1 MRQTRTFS
9 ASTVATFSVTNR
21 PRGPGIHADSS
32 SPEFSAVLAPW
43 ESGTCAGCNDPPRDT
58 QDIGSILKILIGV
71 LHVMV
76 HPVFGELQLGGVM
89 RRRLPTR
96 SHHEW
101 NFAGLAPWPIP
112 AAVDLQEVER
122 DPGARCCRE
131 CGRRLLLL
139 LLQSSTWVSRRV
151 EHVSF
156 RDDRSVVRR
165 VTAEFYVPEQAPVFR
180 GDDGQDY
187 TLIPLSVMRRKT
199 LVNFQ
204 IRDDE
209 GRPVAMPSLRQN
221 QAITESLLLACADA
235 TTTGHSG
242 HSAESREQIEDFVHR
257 VVSGTQ
263 QELVA
268 AYESLEKGY
277 VPAVVRKLAAQPGF
291 KAILDRMADGF
302 VLWVM
307 IPAGGPRR
315 RVLTFS
321 CDEPLYLRYRES
333 GHKKGDQK
341 PGREAHT
348 YRLGRT
354 LRPWRLTVLGSALG
368 LTPTRIQFPV
378 PGAENAA
385 SFHFEIDAPKGVQI
399 VEASLLA
406 GPPGGKNPAFDRV
419 QGCFPTVDLHVIE
432 VPNGSLSRAQIGLQ
446 VANRGWLL
454 TSMFSCWAVFG
465 FLLAFAIH
473 RAALKL
479 TGDLPVVILIALA
492 AAVAGFV
499 AQSDAHGLAA
509 QLLKW
514 VRALALIAAG
524 LPLVAMTFIA
534 FEAAAPTHVGPALWS
549 AVGVSAAIALLLL
562 TVCCRAW
569 WHQRKTVRSPWEQ
582 DPKPD
587 TGERKPAPFR
597 LPPKRFD
604 LAEEDYGFNKPAM
617 RVNTA
622 EGWHKDFQLNKES
635 EQELVAGLRKPLNH
649 VRYSANTRP
658 FWRILRHSGP

>member
-1 MRQTRTFS
+1 M
-9 ASTVATFSVTNR
+9 
-21 PRGPGIHADSS
+21 
-32 SPEFSAVLAPW
+32 
-43 ESGTCAGCNDPPRDT
+43 
-58 QDIGSILKILIGV
+58 
-71 LHVMV
+71 
-76 HPVFGELQLGGVM
+76 
-89 RRRLPTR
+89 
-96 SHHEW
+96 
-101 NFAGLAPWPIP
+101 
-112 AAVDLQEVER
+112 
-122 DPGARCCRE
+122 
-131 CGRRLLLL
+131 
-139 LLQSSTWVSRRV
+139 
-151 EHVSF
+151 
-156 RDDRSVVRR
+156 RR
-165 VTAEFYVPEQAPVFR
+165 VTAEFYVPEQAPIFR

-187 TLIPLSVMRRKT
+187 SLVPLSVMRRKT

-209 GRPVAMPSLRQN
+209 DRPVTMPSLRQN

-235 TTTGHSG
+235 TTVGHS
-242 HSAESREQIEDFVHR
+242 SQSLESRQIEDFIHR

-268 AYESLEKGY
+268 AYLSLKPDEPG
-277 VPAVVRKLAAQPGF
+277 AVRKPAPEAVRRLAAQPGF

-321 CDEPLYLRYRES
+321 CDEPLYLHYRES
-333 GHKKGDQK
+333 GHKKGDHK
-341 PGREAHT
+341 SGRETDT
-348 YRLGRT
+348 YETGNL
-354 LRPWRLTVLGSALG
+354 LKPWRLAVLSSALG

-419 QGCFPTVDLHVIE
+419 QGCFPTVGLHVIE
-432 VPNGSLSRAQIGLQ
+432 VPNGSLSRARIGLQ

-509 QLLKW
+509 HLLKW
-514 VRALALIAAG
+514 VRSLALIAAA

-549 AVGVSAAIALLLL
+549 AVGFSGAIALLLL
-562 TVCCRAW
+562 AVCCRSW
-569 WHQRKTVRSPWEQ
+569 WHQRKTVLSPWEQ
-582 DPKPD
+582 DREREPPGKHD
-587 TGERKPAPFR
+587 RKPESP
-597 LPPKRFD
+597 LPPKQFD
-604 LAEEDYGFNKPAM
+604 LAEKEYGYNKPAI

-635 EQELVAGLRKPLNH
+635 EQELITGLRRPLSH
-649 VRYSANTRP
+649 VR
-658 FWRILRHSGP
+658 